1 MLRVRGPSR
10 NSRRALAKHAFLL
23 CALAPAFGCIGVA
36 AAVADAVWFRLPSG
50 VADQEYVS
58 LGRRADL
65 SKRVEGVAATSVAEI
80 RERAPEVRW
89 LAVERLQEVDVV
101 LDSEG
106 ASATRRLRAEGVSGG
121 FFDALGVEAARGG
134 LSVAAD
140 VPAVVLGHAVWQRV
154 FSRADVVGKTLT
166 ISGEGAILIA
176 GVAPPGFQGLLGEQ
190 AELWVLNPERLPS
203 RLAQDDFLKGVEA
216 AIPNKHVFG
225 VVGEDMSLAKL
236 RAVLAGMNFVDDPAS
251 GRALGVTPADRL
263 EITPGLE
270 VHPDMRREVLA
281 RTYWL
286 VAIVACM
293 FVLAFA
299 ALVDALATEQAAGAE
314 DQRLRA
320 ALGASPWL
328 LYRQGLAARAG
339 HALVMAGAAT
349 AAGAYIGDVL
359 LSVQPFAAWLVE
371 LPLDSIAVGF
381 ALGAGA
387 LLAAHALAAA
397 LAVRFVAVA
406 FRPTS
411 TAAPWRK
418 SPATRRLLLLSAT
431 ASLLLVASAAER
443 YWREADSALGF
454 ASERALLVQV
464 WSEQGA
470 PSETV
475 LRGVIEALPQVRQAA
490 RMDLLPLV
498 PPLSRANSAQV
509 LGDARFER
517 GTVLFSGVEADYL
530 ETLGAA
536 LLAGRL
542 HDGAAEVTVSRTFAN
557 RLLDGGDLAQALGQA
572 IRLRRDAHD
581 ESESEL
587 VATVVGVVEDIA
599 YGHYLDGQRAAV
611 YGHARL
617 APWDQRWAID
627 HDGDAAAVVAALR
640 RAKAL
645 EGFEVVSIGTPAELF
660 RTQFMARRSVEI
672 LLAGA
677 AALTLL
683 LALGG
688 IAASQAR
695 RLAEDQ
701 RAIGIGIALGA
712 SGWAL
717 ALRYLDGLL
726 VDFAVA
732 ALLPC
737 AALVA
742 VSIVLPVATAGLTAM
757 LATSLV
763 VPVLAIVAAVSS
775 AIVVLAVQRRVRTT
789 SPAALMRAD

>member
-23 CALAPAFGCIGVA
+23 CALAPAFGFIGVA

-65 SKRVEGVAATSVAEI
+65 SKRVEGLAATSVAEI

-89 LAVERLQEVDVV
+89 LAVERLQEVDVGI
-101 LDSEG
+101 DGEG

-121 FFDALGVEAARGG
+121 FFDALGVEAAHGG

-154 FSRADVVGKTLT
+154 FSSADVVGTTLT
-166 ISGEGAILIA
+166 ISGEGAIVIA
-176 GVAPPGFQGLLGEQ
+176 GVAPPGFRGLLGEQ

-225 VVGEDMSLAKL
+225 VMGEDMSLAKL

-339 HALVMAGAAT
+339 HAFVMAGAAT

-406 FRPTS
+406 FRSTS

-443 YWREADSALGF
+443 YWREAGSALGF
-454 ASERALLVQV
+454 AGERALLVQV

-509 LGDARFER
+509 LGDARFEG

-542 HDGAAEVTVSRTFAN
+542 HDGAAEVAVSRTFAN
-557 RLLDGGDLAQALGQA
+557 RLLDGGDLAQALGRA

-599 YGHYLDGQRAAV
+599 YGHYLDGERAAV
-611 YGHARL
+611 YGQARL

-627 HDGDAAAVVAALR
+627 HDGDAAAVVTALR
-640 RAKAL
+640 RAEAL
-645 EGFEVVSIGTPAELF
+645 KGFEVVSIGTPADLF

-677 AALTLL
+677 ASLTLL

-695 RLAEDQ
+695 RLAED
-701 RAIGIGIALGA
+701 RAPLASALHSAPADGRWRCA
-712 SGWAL
+712 TWTACWWISRL
-717 ALRYLDGLL
+717 RRCCRALRSWRC
-726 VDFAVA
+726 
-732 ALLPC
+732 PSC
-737 AALVA
+737 C
-742 VSIVLPVATAGLTAM
+742 
-757 LATSLV
+757 
-763 VPVLAIVAAVSS
+763 
-775 AIVVLAVQRRVRTT
+775 R
-789 SPAALMRAD
+789 SPPPA